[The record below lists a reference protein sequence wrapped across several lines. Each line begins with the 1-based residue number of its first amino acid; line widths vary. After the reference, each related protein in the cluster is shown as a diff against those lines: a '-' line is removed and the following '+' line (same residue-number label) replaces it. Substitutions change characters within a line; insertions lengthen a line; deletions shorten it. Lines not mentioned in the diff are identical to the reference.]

1 MKMESFKL
9 NKGFFDLCVNVSE
22 GEIDNLN
29 DILLRLYEMGY
40 RTVALNQ
47 TVNESAMDSDKKK
60 KDETKQVT
68 SVVPDPIDV
77 SKLNEKWKGKL
88 SILNRLTFIC
98 SSSIK
103 AHTLAQCPNL
113 RKYDIYALVPTKQ
126 DILEFACQTI
136 KVDLITI
143 KPEISGIK
151 INRKVYRQAIARDLY
166 FEIQYVDLLR
176 PETRVAA
183 LHRAYQLQM
192 SRVSMNII
200 ISSGANNRNLIRSP
214 YDIINLGS
222 VLGLKRDKIKSVILN
237 ECQLFLLKAKKRIFG
252 KSVFTMEIAKKSDV
266 NEDEETE
273 KKRRKK
279 SLN

>member
-1 MKMESFKL
+1 MESFKL
-9 NKGFFDLCVNVSE
+9 NKGFFDLCVNIPE
-22 GEIDNLN
+22 GGIDNLN

-40 RTVALNQ
+40 RTVALNH

-68 SVVPDPIDV
+68 SVVPDPID
-77 SKLNEKWKGKL
+77 
-88 SILNRLTFIC
+88 
-98 SSSIK
+98 
-103 AHTLAQCPNL
+103 AQCPNL

-126 DILEFACQTI
+126 DMLEFACQTV

-183 LHRAYQLQM
+183 LHRSYQLQM
-192 SRVSMNII
+192 CRVSMNII

-214 YDIINLGS
+214 YDIINLAS

-252 KSVFTMEIAKKSDV
+252 KSVFTIEIAKKSNV
-266 NEDEETE
+266 NEDEEIG

>member
-9 NKGFFDLCVNVSE
+9 NKGFFDLCVNVPE

-77 SKLNEKWKGKL
+77 SKLNEKWNGKL

-113 RKYDIYALVPTKQ
+113 RKYDIYALVPIKQ
-126 DILEFACQTI
+126 DMLEFACQTI

-183 LHRAYQLQM
+183 LHRSYQLQM
-192 SRVSMNII
+192 CRVSMNII
-200 ISSGANNRNLIRSP
+200 ISSGANNRNLIRNP
-214 YDIINLGS
+214 YDIINLGC

-252 KSVFTMEIAKKSDV
+252 KSVFTIEIAKKSDV
-266 NEDEETE
+266 NEDEETG